1 MVLLYFVR
9 RPHFKGMENFLNQ
22 LIKKPKSSAFQFP
35 EQSAR
40 SYSEFLA
47 PFQSSFFWFIVVIIM
62 VWIFIDKGHSSVLLL
77 LDLSRPLIPLIYT
90 TCCFRT

>member
-47 PFQSSFFWFIVVIIM
+47 HFQSSFF
-62 VWIFIDKGHSSVLLL
+62 
-77 LDLSRPLIPLIYT
+77 
-90 TCCFRT
+90 